1 VIEAGL
7 ARDRA
12 AVFAVDS
19 HQAGRRAPRLG
30 STCGACHAPPERL
43 MIANIGTVDRVLRIA
58 LGLLLIVLAYAG
70 VIGAWGYLG
79 IVPLL
84 TGVVRFCPAYKLLGM
99 DTCAKG

>member
-1 VIEAGL
+1 
-7 ARDRA
+7 
-12 AVFAVDS
+12 
-19 HQAGRRAPRLG
+19 
-30 STCGACHAPPERL
+30 

-70 VIGAWGYLG
+70 AIGAWGYLG

-99 DTCAKG
+99 DTCAKA

>member
-1 VIEAGL
+1 
-7 ARDRA
+7 
-12 AVFAVDS
+12 
-19 HQAGRRAPRLG
+19 
-30 STCGACHAPPERL
+30 

-70 VIGAWGYLG
+70 AIGAWGYLG

-99 DTCAKG
+99 DTCAKGSRHGVWNAPP

>member
-1 VIEAGL
+1 
-7 ARDRA
+7 
-12 AVFAVDS
+12 
-19 HQAGRRAPRLG
+19 
-30 STCGACHAPPERL
+30 

-84 TGVVRFCPAYKLLGM
+84 TGVVRFCPVYKLLGM

>member
-1 VIEAGL
+1 
-7 ARDRA
+7 
-12 AVFAVDS
+12 
-19 HQAGRRAPRLG
+19 
-30 STCGACHAPPERL
+30 

-70 VIGAWGYLG
+70 ALGAWGYLG

>member
-1 VIEAGL
+1 
-7 ARDRA
+7 
-12 AVFAVDS
+12 
-19 HQAGRRAPRLG
+19 
-30 STCGACHAPPERL
+30 

-70 VIGAWGYLG
+70 AIGAWGYLG